1 MDLKKIFR
9 AFFFSRNDKYYSRK
23 YYSRENYY
31 EKLFDKYSDATSYFS
46 LINTIQNKQNIV
58 SKRLITFNNK
68 KYVNITKQDIFQQYG
83 RPNYQIVTN
92 KKLKTELIF
101 YRLYI
106 GGHKVKLELHIH
118 NNHLFLFTYIF
129 SYLKANEKYQIIK
142 LIEKKYL
149 DQQQLDYSNVVI
161 IDNRQS
167 VINITDSINFTINYI
182 CCINSDFF
190 QKIEKIKDN
199 QTLSLEKDKKR
210 VAVELYRKL

>member
-9 AFFFSRNDKYYSRK
+9 TFFFSRKGKYYSSEYYSRK
-23 YYSRENYY
+23 NYY
-31 EKLFDKYSDATSYFS
+31 EKLFDKYSDATSYYS

-68 KYVNITKQDIFQQYG
+68 KYVNITKQDIIKQYG
-83 RPNYQIVTN
+83 KPNYQIVTN
-92 KKLKTELIF
+92 KKMKTELIF
-101 YRLYI
+101 YRLCI

-129 SYLKANEKYQIIK
+129 SYLKVDEKYQIIK

-149 DQQQLDYSNVVI
+149 KQPLDYSNLVI
-161 IDNRQS
+161 IDNKQS
-167 VINITDSINFTINYI
+167 VINITDSIDFTINYI
-182 CCINSDFF
+182 CCIDSDFF
-190 QKIEKIKDN
+190 QKIEKMKDN
-199 QTLSLEKDKKR
+199 QSLALEKNKKR